1 MVATAFPTTGAEAE
15 VSAERLADVEAAVR
29 DTGVA
34 AIFAQEGDDPE
45 VMSLV
50 ADDTGVVL
58 DYGLLVESPGS
69 AGTYE
74 EMLRSDAELITQG
87 LTGVAG

>member
-1 MVATAFPTTGAEAE
+1 

-29 DTGVA
+29 DTGVP

-45 VMSLV
+45 VLTLV
-50 ADDTGVVL
+50 ARDTGVELVF
-58 DYGLLVESPGS
+58 GLLVESPGS

-74 EMLRSDAELITQG
+74 EMLRSDAELISQS
-87 LTGVAG
+87 LAP